1 MSTKQTNEQAGGLLS
16 LAGSAQSAEQFGGA
30 GVPTRKVSSQAIVLA
45 AVLAG
50 AGALL
55 FGMRQ
60 MGMGPKVS
68 LAGLKIEY
76 ERADEGA
83 DGAARTARV
92 LKELELAAMPPQV
105 KAESLGRNPFRLVK
119 AAEPSENLDD
129 SSFAEKAAADA
140 LAKAEEA
147 ERKRLAAAN
156 SALDNAV
163 SSLRLYSIMGGRV
176 PLARI
181 NDQTV
186 TIGDTVGDRF
196 TVKNIEGRVVTLEA
210 EGKEFNLSV
219 EEQREPSA
227 KAKAKAKAAVRNRK

>member
-1 MSTKQTNEQAGGLLS
+1 MSTKQPSDPAGGLLS
-16 LAGSAQSAEQFGGA
+16 LAGSAQSADQFA
-30 GVPTRKVSSQAIVLA
+30 ASAPQARKVSSQTIVLG
-45 AVLAG
+45 AVLLG

-68 LAGLKIEY
+68 LADLKIDY
-76 ERADEGA
+76 ERAEEGA

-92 LKELELAAMPPQV
+92 MKELELAAKPVQV
-105 KAESLGRNPFRLVK
+105 KAESLGRNPFRLTK
-119 AAEPSENLDD
+119 AAEPTEELDD

-140 LAKAEEA
+140 MAREAEA

-156 SALDNAV
+156 SALEGALAD
-163 SSLRLYSIMGGRV
+163 LQLYSIMGGRV

-186 TIGDTVGDRF
+186 TIGDVVADRF
-196 TVKNIEGRVVTLEA
+196 SVKNIEGRVVTLEA
-210 EGKEFNLSV
+210 EGREFTLSV
-219 EEQREPSA
+219 EEQREPTGRA
-227 KAKAKAKAAVRNRK
+227 KAKSAARNRK